1 MDLSKNHLQANR
13 RRGVTLLELLVV
25 VTLMGTLSTVVV
37 TRYGR
42 DIFGDIGA
50 RSDAQK
56 LWMDLQHA
64 RGIAIRNGTEV
75 SVIFEKSSSGNY
87 SGYRVTERTGSR
99 QVYVAEPSSFSSD
112 INVTSTSA
120 SVQFTFEGHAT
131 TASTIKLKGPNRA
144 WTLTVV
150 PLSGSVRISET

>member
-1 MDLSKNHLQANR
+1 MDFSQSHLRAAR

-64 RGIAIRNGTEV
+64 RGVAIRNGTVV
-75 SVIFEKSSSGNY
+75 SVSFEKSSSGQY
-87 SGYRVTERTGSR
+87 SGYKITEKFGSR
-99 QVYVAEPSSFSSD
+99 QIDVSELTKFGSD
-112 INVTSTSA
+112 IVVTPTSA
-120 SVQFTFEGHAT
+120 NVQFTFEGHAT
-131 TASTIKLKGPNRA
+131 SASTIKLKGPSRA
-144 WTLTVV
+144 WTLTIV

>member
-1 MDLSKNHLQANR
+1 
-13 RRGVTLLELLVV
+13 
-25 VTLMGTLSTVVV
+25 MGTLSTVVV

-99 QVYVAEPSSFSSD
+99 HVDVAEPSSFSSD
-112 INVTSTSA
+112 INFTSTSA
-120 SVQFTFEGHAT
+120 SVQFNFEGHAT
-131 TASTIKLKGPNRA
+131 NASAIKLKGPHRA

>member
-1 MDLSKNHLQANR
+1 M
-13 RRGVTLLELLVV
+13 ELLVV

-56 LWMDLQHA
+56 LWIDLQHA
-64 RGIAIRNGTEV
+64 RGIAIRNGTVV
-75 SVIFEKSSSGNY
+75 SVILEKGSNGRY
-87 SGYRVTERTGSR
+87 SGYRIAEGTGSR
-99 QVYVAEPSSFSSD
+99 QVDVAEPSQFGSD
-112 INVTSTSA
+112 INVTATAA
-120 SVQFTFEGHAT
+120 SVQFNFEGHAT
-131 TASTIKLKGPNRA
+131 STSTFHLKGPNRS